1 MVDTIVEIVGYASDA
16 DIGEQLHQLG
26 HADAIETITLQ
37 REDTLRRRLRAISDR
52 QNEYLI
58 ALPRENQLS
67 DGAVLLLG
75 PDRALV
81 VRMAEER
88 WLRLLP
94 SDQSS
99 AVELGY
105 FAGNLHWRVKFD
117 GPELHIALEGPE
129 EDYLIRLQPFL
140 QKQRVKQITT
150 T

>member
-1 MVDTIVEIVGYASDA
+1 MVDTIIKIIGYASDA
-16 DIGEQLHQLG
+16 GIGEQLHQLS
-26 HADAIETITLQ
+26 HADAIEIITLKP
-37 REDTLRRRLRAISDR
+37 EDTLRRRLRVVSDR
-52 QNEYLI
+52 ENEYQI
-58 ALPRENQLS
+58 ALSREEQLS

-75 PDRALV
+75 PNHALV
-81 VRMAEER
+81 VRMEEER

-105 FAGNLHWRVKFD
+105 FAGNLHWRVRFD
-117 GPELHIALEGPE
+117 GPELHVALEGPE
-129 EDYLIRLQPFL
+129 EDYLIRLRPFI